1 MIRSPTVLILGAGAS
16 APFGF
21 PAGRELL
28 LQICAHLSADTDL
41 KQRLRA
47 CGYEQKLIECF
58 RDELYLSMQPSV
70 DAFLEKRSEFLE
82 VGKAA
87 IACALIPYEQE
98 SKLYRGER
106 LDWYEYL
113 FNQMST
119 SLEEFRSSQLS
130 VVTFNYDRSLEHF
143 LFLALK
149 HSYGL
154 SDEECAEQLKAVPI
168 VHVYGTLGGCLHS
181 DGGSRPYEPTVTP
194 DVVKQCTSA
203 IKIVHEGTTD
213 DPELAAAHDLLVRA
227 EVVCFLGFGYHP
239 VNVERLK
246 LDMLPPNKT
255 VLGSAYRITV
265 EEKENH
271 PLLALPDEH
280 DGERASRC
288 ARLPSGVS
296 GLCVTLRGLSLSWR
310 TNHEYQHQ
318 TTHFA

>member
-16 APFGF
+16 VPFGF
-21 PAGRELL
+21 PSGRGLVI
-28 LQICAHLSADTDL
+28 QICQGLSYLHFVGDL
-41 KQRLRA
+41 KRQLLD
-47 CGYEQKLIECF
+47 CGYDVELVHSF
-58 RDELYLSMQPSV
+58 REELYLSMQPSV
-70 DAFLEKRSEFLE
+70 DAFLEQRSEFLE

-87 IACALIPYEQE
+87 IACALIPYEEE
-98 SKLYRGER
+98 SKLHRGER
-106 LDWYEYL
+106 LHWYEYL

-181 DGGSRPYEPTVTP
+181 DDGSRPYEPTVTP

-213 DPELAAAHDLLVRA
+213 DPELATAHDLLMAANVI
-227 EVVCFLGFGYHP
+227 CFLGFGYHP
-239 VNVERLK
+239 ANVERLK
-246 LDMLPPNKT
+246 LDMLPTGKIA
-255 VLGSAYRITV
+255 LGSAYGIKTAERNRIIRYLPRSITMGR
-265 EEKENH
+265 ESADA
-271 PLLALPDEH
+271 LAF
-280 DGERASRC
+280 
-288 ARLPSGVS
+288 
-296 GLCVTLRGLSLSWR
+296 LR
-310 TNHEYQHQ
+310 EAPV
-318 TTHFA
+318 FV